1 MSGAGQGMVFM
12 EQRTCEMRAWS
23 QFHPRLRIKAAW
35 PAGGSLTPMCR
46 EEQLTRRLHS
56 TQHLRDADAM
66 RTCRPYL
73 LVCDAVEI
81 CSSFR
86 HEQTWF
92 HKEAILIVQR
102 KIAGFFRQENNYKK
116 LTALY
121 PITV

>member
-1 MSGAGQGMVFM
+1 M
-12 EQRTCEMRAWS
+12 
-23 QFHPRLRIKAAW
+23 
-35 PAGGSLTPMCR
+35 
-46 EEQLTRRLHS
+46 
-56 TQHLRDADAM
+56 RDAEAM

-92 HKEAILIVQR
+92 HKEAILLVQR

-116 LTALY
+116 STALY
-121 PITV
+121 PIKMLGAAHQQWQEAVQKPEHNALLHNSDIG